1 MLASD
6 APLQRL
12 QTTREALVAA
22 ICAAGP
28 AGGGLACTTAA
39 AGAPALIG
47 GNLAP
52 QATQNRLPGG
62 LRVEHMGHATP
73 SPSSREDS
81 KLKAGASGRGMM
93 RPPGGASA
101 VASATTG
108 TTPRP
113 VGGVGGTTA
122 ACETSRRPQSWQKA
136 RLSGLLRPQ
145 RSQITPPKGNP
156 QVPVAS
162 SGFQGDRTGRRS
174 ARTAACRQNA

>member
-62 LRVEHMGHATP
+62 LRVEHMGQATP

-81 KLKAGASGRGMM
+81 KLKAGASGRCM
-93 RPPGGASA
+93 RPPPGASA
-101 VASATTG
+101 VASAATG

-145 RSQITPPKGNP
+145 RSQITPLKGNP

-162 SGFQGDRTGRRS
+162 SGFQGDRTV
-174 ARTAACRQNA
+174 